1 MTVAILS
8 ALLCSVSLLLII
20 VSMKIYYTAETLERQ
35 AKLNSSLLNILDIER
50 KNGRIQREHLER
62 IAKLGNCYDR

>member
-8 ALLCSVSLLLII
+8 ALLCAVSLLLII
-20 VSMKIYYTAETLERQ
+20 VSMKLYYTAETLERQ
-35 AKLNSSLLNILDIER
+35 SKLNSSLLHILDIER
-50 KNGRIQREHLER
+50 KNGQIQREHLER